1 MTGRANNRKTGFNE
15 NMNSRTVA
23 LSLLIA
29 MAALLVSLPWLRGE
43 EPAEP
48 SFDTDDVGVPHAE
61 CTFFTAKREHFLRAG
76 LGADLLEMTRR
87 AEVTSAV
94 SAALPPA
101 SFPSR
106 SRSGAFWYAS
116 QGGDS
121 IDEIIFNALKIR
133 GVPPAASTTD
143 TEFLRRVTLESHR
156 THSHH

>member
-61 CTFFTAKREHFLRAG
+61 CTFFTAKAGTLSAGRA
-76 LGADLLEMTRR
+76 RR
-87 AEVTSAV
+87 GFAGDD
-94 SAALPPA
+94 PP
-101 SFPSR
+101 R
-106 SRSGAFWYAS
+106 
-116 QGGDS
+116 
-121 IDEIIFNALKIR
+121 
-133 GVPPAASTTD
+133 
-143 TEFLRRVTLESHR
+143 
-156 THSHH
+156 

>member
-1 MTGRANNRKTGFNE
+1 MTGRANNQKTRFNE
-15 NMNSRTVA
+15 NMNNRAVE
-23 LSLLIA
+23 LSLLAA
-29 MAALLVSLPWLRGE
+29 MAALLVSLPWLRAE

-48 SFDTDDVGVPHAE
+48 SFDTGDIGVPHAE

-87 AEVTSAV
+87 AELTASV
-94 SAALPPA
+94 SAALPQA

-106 SRSGAFWYAS
+106 SRSGAYWYAS

-133 GVPPAASTTD
+133 GIPPAASTTD
-143 TEFLRRVTLESHR
+143 T
-156 THSHH
+156 

>member
-1 MTGRANNRKTGFNE
+1 MTGRANNQKTGFNE

-101 SFPSR
+101 SFP
-106 SRSGAFWYAS
+106 
-116 QGGDS
+116 Q
-121 IDEIIFNALKIR
+121 
-133 GVPPAASTTD
+133 PQP
-143 TEFLRRVTLESHR
+143 LRRLLVRQPRRRLHR
-156 THSHH
+156 